1 MRKRDFVVAIS
12 NELGLIQANVSNVIQ
27 RFLDML
33 EHELANGNGVE
44 LRNFGIF
51 ELKKRKSRVGR
62 NPNKPQNTVII
73 PDRFVVKFRPGK
85 ELKGKLEQL
94 SDAKLSKSRKKSS
107 KNQKKTSSSRTHLLK
122 NTKK

>member
-12 NELGLIQANVSNVIQ
+12 NELDLIQADVSNVIQ

-33 EHELANGNGVE
+33 ENEFANGRRVE
-44 LRNFGIF
+44 LRNFGVF
-51 ELKKRKSRVGR
+51 DLNKKKSRIGR

-85 ELKGKLEQL
+85 ELKGRLEQL
-94 SDAKLSKSRKKSS
+94 SEQKLSKSRKKSS
-107 KNQKKTSSSRTHLLK
+107 QNQKK
-122 NTKK
+122 N